1 MPQISLYM
9 DRASLDRITAA
20 ARREK
25 KSVSAW
31 ARDRLV
37 RETRAEWPESL
48 VATFGALRGS
58 ALQRP
63 PQPRLRDDVPR
74 KHG

>member
-37 RETRAEWPESL
+37 RETRAEWPAEFL
-48 VATFGALRGS
+48 S
-58 ALQRP
+58 ALGAIREGELRRP
-63 PQPRLRDDVPR
+63 PQPPLERPPARGGR
-74 KHG
+74 